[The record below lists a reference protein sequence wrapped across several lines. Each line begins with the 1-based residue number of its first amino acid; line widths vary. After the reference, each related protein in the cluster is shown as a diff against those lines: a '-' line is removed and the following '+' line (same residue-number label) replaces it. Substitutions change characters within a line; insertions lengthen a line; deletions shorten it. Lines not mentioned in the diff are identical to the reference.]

1 MNKYIFILLFFC
13 INLMGES
20 RIVTLTPSINEIV
33 YALGM
38 GKNVVANTKYC
49 DFPEES
55 KSVKK
60 VGGYSTISLE

>member
-13 INLMGES
+13 INLMGEV

-38 GKNVVANTKYC
+38 GKNVVANTQYC

-55 KSVKK
+55 KSVDFA
-60 VGGYSTISLE
+60 SAAASNSL